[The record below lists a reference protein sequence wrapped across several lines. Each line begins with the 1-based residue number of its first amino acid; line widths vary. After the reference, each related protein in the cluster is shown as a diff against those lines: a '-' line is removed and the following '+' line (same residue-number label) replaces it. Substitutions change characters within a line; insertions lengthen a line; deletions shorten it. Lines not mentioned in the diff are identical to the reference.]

1 MEIKTVEI
9 TMLQAADGHV
19 LLNKDGRTMGKKV
32 YLSANDSIENWSQIT
47 DAEAEEVRARLEVE
61 AQAEI
66 EAAAMVHE

>member
-47 DAEAEEVRARLEVE
+47 ELEAVEIKARLEAEE
-61 AQAEI
+61 AE
-66 EAAAMVHE
+66 ELAAHAEK

>member
-19 LLNKDGRTMGKKV
+19 LINKDGKTMGKKV

-47 DAEAEEVRARLEVE
+47 EKEAAEIKARLELE
-61 AQAEI
+61 ELEELAAHAEK
-66 EAAAMVHE
+66 

>member
-47 DAEAEEVRARLEVE
+47 ELEAVEIRARLEAEE
-61 AQAEI
+61 AEELAAHAEK
-66 EAAAMVHE
+66 

>member
-47 DAEAEEVRARLEVE
+47 EKEAAEIKARLESE
-61 AQAEI
+61 ELEELAEHA
-66 EAAAMVHE
+66 EK